1 MKENVR
7 KLIENLALI
16 FVLSLST
23 QTFAQQGELL
33 SNQEQIAESVKLA
46 PCKSE
51 NRLEAV
57 KQLFEKMG
65 AKAEDI
71 TIEKFNKDKIANLV
85 VKKKGKSDETIIVG
99 AHYDKTK
106 QGCGAIDNWTGVSIV
121 AHLYRTIN
129 QIQPEKSY
137 LFVAFDQEEIGLL
150 GSDAMAKAIPK
161 EKRPQFCSM
170 VNLDGF
176 GFSAPQALENL
187 SNSELISIAKKL
199 AKESDFPFTT
209 GSIFNAD
216 ADSTSFRKRGIPAI
230 TFTALDK
237 NWQKYLHS
245 ESDKLEKIN
254 IDSVYLGYR
263 FALSFLIKLDQMP
276 CTEIKK

>member
-1 MKENVR
+1 MMKTIY

-16 FVLSLST
+16 FVLCFST
-23 QTFAQQGELL
+23 QTFAQQNELL
-33 SNQEQIAESVKLA
+33 SSQEQIAESVKLA

-51 NRLEAV
+51 NRLVAV

-65 AKAEDI
+65 AKEQDI
-71 TIEKFNKDKIANLV
+71 AVEKFDKDKISNLV
-85 VKKKGKSDETIIVG
+85 VKKKGKSEETIIVG

-106 QGCGAIDNWTGVSIV
+106 EGCGAIDNWTGISII

-137 LFVAFDQEEIGLL
+137 LFVAFDQEEVGLL

-170 VNLDGF
+170 VNLDSF
-176 GFSAPQALENL
+176 GFAAPQAMENT
-187 SNSELISIAKKL
+187 SSGELVSIAKKL
-199 AKESDFPFTT
+199 AKESAFPFTT
-209 GSIFNAD
+209 GSILYAD
-216 ADSTSFRKRGIPAI
+216 ADSSSFRKRGIPSI
-230 TFTALDK
+230 TFTALDN

-245 ESDKLEKIN
+245 ENDKLEKIN
-254 IDSVYLGYR
+254 FTSVYLGYR
-263 FALSFLIKLDQMP
+263 FTLVFLAKLDGLP

>member
-1 MKENVR
+1 MMKTIY

-23 QTFAQQGELL
+23 QTFAQQNDLL
-33 SNQEQIAESVKLA
+33 SSQEQIAESVKLA

-51 NRLEAV
+51 NRLAAV
-57 KQLFEKMG
+57 RQLFEKMG
-65 AKAEDI
+65 AKEQDI
-71 TIEKFNKDKIANLV
+71 AVEKFDKDKISNLV
-85 VKKKGKSDETIIVG
+85 VKKKGKSEETIIVG

-106 QGCGAIDNWTGVSIV
+106 EGCGVIDNWTGISII

-170 VNLDGF
+170 VNLDSF
-176 GFSAPQALENL
+176 GFAAPQALENT
-187 SNSELISIAKKL
+187 SSSELVSIAKKL
-199 AKESDFPFTT
+199 AKESAFPFTT
-209 GSIFNAD
+209 GSILNAD
-216 ADSTSFRKRGIPAI
+216 ADSSSFRKRGIPSI
-230 TFTALDK
+230 TFNALDN

-245 ESDKLEKIN
+245 ENDKLEKIN
-254 IDSVYLGYR
+254 FTSVYLGYR
-263 FALSFLIKLDQMP
+263 FALVFLAKLDGLP

>member
-1 MKENVR
+1 MIKTIY

-23 QTFAQQGELL
+23 QTFAQQNELL
-33 SNQEQIAESVKLA
+33 SSQGQIAESVKLA

-51 NRLEAV
+51 NRLAAV

-65 AKAEDI
+65 AKEQDI
-71 TIEKFNKDKIANLV
+71 AVEKFDKDKITNLV
-85 VKKKGKSDETIIVG
+85 VKKKGKSEETIIVG

-106 QGCGAIDNWTGVSIV
+106 EGCGAIDNWTGISII

-129 QIQPEKSY
+129 QIQLEKSY

-161 EKRPQFCSM
+161 EKRPRFCSM
-170 VNLDGF
+170 VNLDSF
-176 GFSAPQALENL
+176 GFAAPQAMENT
-187 SNSELISIAKKL
+187 SSSELISIAKKL

-209 GSIFNAD
+209 GSILNAD
-216 ADSTSFRKRGIPAI
+216 ADSSSFRKRGIPSI
-230 TFTALDK
+230 TFTALDN

-254 IDSVYLGYR
+254 FTSVYLGYR
-263 FALSFLIKLDQMP
+263 FALGFLAKLDRLP

>member
-1 MKENVR
+1 MNKNIC
-7 KLIENLALI
+7 KLVKNAALI

-23 QTFAQQGELL
+23 QTFAQQSNLL
-33 SNQEQIAESVKLA
+33 SSQEQIAESVKLA

-51 NRLEAV
+51 NRLAAV

-65 AKAEDI
+65 AKNEDI
-71 TIEKFNKDKIANLV
+71 TIEKFDKDKIANLV
-85 VKKKGKSDETIIVG
+85 VKIKGKSEETIIVG

-106 QGCGAIDNWTGVSIV
+106 EGCGAIDNWTGISII

-129 QIQPEKSY
+129 RIQPEKSY

-170 VNLDGF
+170 VNLDSF
-176 GFSAPQALENL
+176 GFSAPQALENT
-187 SNSELISIAKKL
+187 SSSELVSIAKKL

-209 GSIFNAD
+209 GSILNAD
-216 ADSTSFRKRGIPAI
+216 ADSSSFRKRGIPAI

-245 ESDKLEKIN
+245 DGDKLEKIN
-254 IDSVYLGYR
+254 FNSVYLGYR
-263 FALSFLIKLDQMP
+263 FALAFLAKLDEIS
-276 CTEIKK
+276 CAEIKK